1 MPTGQKTIVWTA
13 ANDERLLLSI
23 LAVHSIKVDAPSV
36 AKVFGKITFTI
47 SSFTACRK

>member
-23 LAVHSIKVDAPSV
+23 LAVHNIKVDGPSV
-36 AKVFGKITFTI
+36 AKVFGKIAFGV
-47 SSFTACRK
+47 SSSTTCSI